1 MIFLRGAFA
10 RYGSL
15 GVRIFAV
22 VSLLLLIQG
31 AVYAGTTVLLVDLSA
46 SMGEACPGSGETSL
60 QVVRKSITNYLRQRK
75 TAAHGDQIGLVVFGQ
90 ENSVISEPVSD
101 PLRILALAQEL
112 KLQGGKSS
120 LANGLRLARSLLPP
134 EGGNV
139 IVYTRSPAELDLL
152 KMLVHTPE
160 GEVRTEIN
168 LVSGTSAGGV
178 STGSVSLR
186 QLACEERLPANV
198 VGTQVLKIVANA
210 LGVPAA
216 VLTTDTD
223 LVADLG
229 ADRSLVFEAL
239 AVVCEQFGAP
249 LPPGG
254 DLTRVGDIVSYVEQS
269 RAQSAARAEGVLRS
283 GPAMDVSEQAVAV
296 QSLFYATDR
305 QPTGDKD
312 PYRFFGSGRM
322 KGGELHYGRCEVTI
336 PVRVHRKGQVESP
349 LLGFEFLRNPKKHI
363 VLKSVQPLE
372 YEAFLEAVSE
382 DLRQAEFE
390 AEWGDDMLIF
400 VHGYNVRFDQAAR
413 RTAQI
418 AYDIGFDGVP
428 MMFSWP
434 STGSLMGYLADRE
447 NIEWSVSHIEQFLD
461 ELISR
466 LPVGRVHLIAHSMGN
481 EGVLRALRRLARRH
495 AADGKPLFENVILAA
510 PDFDAQIFVEQYA
523 SHIKHLARRWTLY
536 ASNKDQA
543 LNLSTTLR
551 KARRLG
557 IPVAVADGVDT
568 IDATGVEVTPW
579 SVPEFHSYYATKQR
593 VMSDLRGVLLGTEPK
608 RRGNLQ
614 QEVKNGGTYWR
625 LELSEAQ

>member
-1 MIFLRGAFA
+1 M
-10 RYGSL
+10 
-15 GVRIFAV
+15 RIFAV
-22 VSLLLLIQG
+22 VGLLLLIQG
-31 AVYAGTTVLLVDLSA
+31 AAFSGTSVLMVDLSA
-46 SMGEACPGSGETSL
+46 SMGEACSGSGETSF
-60 QVVRKSITNYLRQRK
+60 QIVRKSIASYLRQRQN
-75 TAAHGDQIGLVVFGQ
+75 AEGGDAIGLVVFGQ
-90 ENSVISEPVSD
+90 ENRVVSEPVAD

-112 KLQGGKSS
+112 KLQGGESS
-120 LANGLRLARSLLPP
+120 LADGLSLARSLLPP
-134 EGGNV
+134 EGGSV
-139 IVYTRSPAELDLL
+139 IVYTRSPAELELL
-152 KMLVHTPE
+152 KMLVHAPE
-160 GEVRTEIN
+160 GDVRTEIN
-168 LVSGTSAGGV
+168 LVSGASVGGV

-186 QLACEERLPANV
+186 QLACEEPLSANV
-198 VGTQVLKIVANA
+198 VETQVLEIVAGA

-216 VLTTDTD
+216 VLTADTD

-239 AVVCEQFGAP
+239 AMVCEHFGTP

-254 DLTRVGDIVSYVEQS
+254 DLTRVGNIVSYVEQS
-269 RAQSAARAEGVLRS
+269 RAQSAALADAGLRS
-283 GPAMDVSEQAVAV
+283 GTAMDVSEQAVAV

-312 PYRFFGSGRM
+312 PYRFFGSGRA
-322 KGGELHYGRCEVTI
+322 KGGTLHYGRCEVTI
-336 PVRVHRKGQVESP
+336 PVREHREGQVESP

-372 YEAFLEAVSE
+372 HEAFFEAVSK

-390 AEWGDDMLIF
+390 AEWADDMLIF

-418 AYDIGFDGVP
+418 AYDIRFDGVP
-428 MMFSWP
+428 VMFSWP
-434 STGSLMGYLADRE
+434 SNGSFMGYLADRE

-461 ELISR
+461 EMVSK
-466 LPVGRVHLIAHSMGN
+466 LPAGRVHLIAHSMGN

-557 IPVAVADGVDT
+557 IPVAVADGIDT

-579 SVPEFHSYYATKQR
+579 SVPEFHSYYATKKQ
-593 VMSDLRGVLLGTEPK
+593 VMRDLVSVLRGEEPK
-608 RRGNLQ
+608 RRNLAQ
-614 QEVKNGGTYWR
+614 SLKNGEAYWS
-625 LELSEAQ
+625 LKLKGAQQ